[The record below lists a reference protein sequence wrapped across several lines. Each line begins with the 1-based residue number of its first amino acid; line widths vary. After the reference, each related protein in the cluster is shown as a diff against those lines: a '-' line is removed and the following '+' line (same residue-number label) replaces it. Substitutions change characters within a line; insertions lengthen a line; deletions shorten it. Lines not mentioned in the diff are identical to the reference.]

1 MRGEEKN
8 GKALPVFK
16 LWFVRELTTLK
27 TAVKMTGNTMRKMLF
42 FYVENQQKL

>member
-27 TAVKMTGNTMRKMLF
+27 R
-42 FYVENQQKL
+42 Q

>member
-1 MRGEEKN
+1 MIFRKGFSGKDERGEKN

-27 TAVKMTGNTMRKMLF
+27 R
-42 FYVENQQKL
+42 Q